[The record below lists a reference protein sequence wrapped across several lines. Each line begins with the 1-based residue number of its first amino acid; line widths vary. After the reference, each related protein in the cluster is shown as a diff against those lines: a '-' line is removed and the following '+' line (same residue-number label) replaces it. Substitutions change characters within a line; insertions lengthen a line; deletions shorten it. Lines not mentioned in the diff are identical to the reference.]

1 MKSIWGRQNKPKLKL
16 EINEYGQPC
25 GKSATRFANFV
36 VTQIRTNGF
45 PVEFDD
51 WRRLI
56 CRKTCFMDR
65 GKGNALMYCCY
76 VMDAML
82 LL

>member
-1 MKSIWGRQNKPKLKL
+1 M

-36 VTQIRTNGF
+36 GTQIITKGF

-51 WRRLI
+51 WRKVDLS
-56 CRKTCFMDR
+56 RKLALWAE
-65 GKGNALMYCCY
+65 GKVMHLCTALMSWMLSYCY
-76 VMDAML
+76 DYE
-82 LL
+82 